1 MIYNDDISLEYSS
14 SVLIGQFPIMYRP
27 IPIGTDYTN
36 GYLIRYFSKRV
47 NAVKAIEVSPD
58 QSNFIDTNL
67 YQTVQLTWKIS
78 GPAENLVTNK
88 VIQKFGVRSE
98 NLNEIQRVKQNTGI
112 DLSSVLINPL
122 ELWRGY

>member
-1 MIYNDDISLEYSS
+1 
-14 SVLIGQFPIMYRP
+14 MYRP